1 MGEVEEPIR
10 KSTPPPPYSPERPP
24 PPYSKMLD
32 VDLNEIKK
40 KEEIDCNTP
49 HLPCTPFSSGSV
61 HPRLSSTP
69 KTVISTSEGI
79 NPSSGPSST
88 SAVAN
93 YIVKRATTAEPH
105 DEFCPKCQCRI
116 RTKQHH
122 KSGRLT
128 WILVFIILIIFFPLA
143 FVPFLIDSCKD
154 VRHYCPKCNMLLS
167 VKKRIFFSL
176 RFLRK

>member
-1 MGEVEEPIR
+1 MENETEEPMR

-24 PPYSKMLD
+24 PPYSKM
-32 VDLNEIKK
+32 
-40 KEEIDCNTP
+40 IDIDRNAP

-61 HPRLSSTP
+61 TSIVHPRLVSTP
-69 KTVISTSEGI
+69 TSLVISSSEGI
-79 NPSSGPSST
+79 NPVSGSSNT
-88 SAVAN
+88 SFAVIN
-93 YIVKRATTAEPH
+93 YPVKRATTAEPH

-116 RTKQHH
+116 RTKQSH

-128 WILVFIILIIFFPLA
+128 WLLVFIILILFFPLA

-167 VKKRIFFSL
+167 VKKRFF
-176 RFLRK
+176 F